1 MLGLYSATQYRAL
14 ESQYKKADKLAK
26 ELQARV
32 NDLESKAESSKLL
45 VDYNELKISHQALV
59 AKEAI
64 EAKTIETLD
73 AAVQEYKTK
82 IAALSSSDTGVSTKP
97 NNESKEKI
105 TDIAKEVNNYKE
117 EIKSLQDKIISLSKE
132 NENINNLYAST
143 SAKLEVLNKNADS
156 YQLTAA
162 KSEKRSRELEEIN
175 KNLSKSLNDLKQE
188 NENLSKDKNILIT
201 KEATFKNRIA
211 ELEAENEKL
220 RSEAKNAKT
229 IDTTASNADSSKG
242 EVVTI
247 RVKESKDSSV
257 VFKANGEVIKD
268 FVQFYKGSSVTI
280 ECYKDGKLTD
290 SFIVEEN

>member
-26 ELQARV
+26 YLQSRVDELEA
-32 NDLESKAESSKLL
+32 KAESSQLL
-45 VDYNELKISHQALV
+45 VDYNELKITHQALV

-64 EAKTIETLD
+64 EAKTIEALD
-73 AAVQEYKTK
+73 AAVQDYKTK
-82 IAALSSSDTGVSTKP
+82 IASLSSDTNTSVNNTETKP
-97 NNESKEKI
+97 NI
-105 TDIAKEVNNYKE
+105 TEVAKEVNKYRDE
-117 EIKSLQDKIISLSKE
+117 LKSLQDKVISLSKE
-132 NENINNLYAST
+132 RDELYANYNSALNKIDNINKDSN
-143 SAKLEVLNKNADS
+143 S

-162 KSEKRSRELEEIN
+162 KSEKRARELEEIN

-220 RSEAKNAKT
+220 RNEAKNAKT